1 MDNEIICRF
10 GTPRYV
16 LINNGTKWATEFLEL
31 CDNEWIEHE
40 NTTLVDPQCNDMVE
54 CAIKT
59 LKHNLIVMASMCPM
73 QEIAIFIFLESCL
86 NIDVAKGCGG
96 GTLGCL

>member
-1 MDNEIICRF
+1 
-10 GTPRYV
+10 
-16 LINNGTKWATEFLEL
+16 
-31 CDNEWIEHE
+31 
-40 NTTLVDPQCNDMVE
+40 MVE